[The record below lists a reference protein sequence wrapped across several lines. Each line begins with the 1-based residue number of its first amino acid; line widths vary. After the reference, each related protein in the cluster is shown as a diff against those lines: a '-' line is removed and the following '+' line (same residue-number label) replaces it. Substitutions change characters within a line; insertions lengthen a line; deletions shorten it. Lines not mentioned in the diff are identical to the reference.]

1 MKMKL
6 YENRMIEERLLK
18 EKGDQLLFIL
28 PFSFL
33 DEIRPFTTDL
43 VQGRFTVAIFS
54 SISETQ
60 TMEIRPTYVQER
72 VHSNC
77 SWRGQGNR
85 GRSWCVPLILE
96 QRLHRF
102 HDSKDKRQ
110 FLISLAETKL
120 NSPRNFPNFR
130 SHRNDSR
137 HCVLGFSTPIA
148 TS

>member
-1 MKMKL
+1 MTSCFL
-6 YENRMIEERLLK
+6 SFRFLSSTRSDLSRLTSCK
-18 EKGDQLLFIL
+18 DGSQPPYFPAFQKHKRWK
-28 PFSFL
+28 S
-33 DEIRPFTTDL
+33 
-43 VQGRFTVAIFS
+43 GRLTFKNVTL
-54 SISETQ
+54 
-60 TMEIRPTYVQER
+60 R